1 MEGSHRRKLVAGA
14 VAALAVAGGGAAIA
28 ATQLGAGSESQAI
41 VSDAAKQLG
50 VSPTALSNALKKA
63 LQNRVDAAVAAG
75 RLSKAEGDALKAR
88 IGSSAFPAV
97 PFFLGGRLHENHDF
111 RFHHGF
117 GDDLKAVASY
127 LGLTEAEL
135 NTQLQAGKTLAKIA
149 TEHGK
154 TADGLVQTLVDTKT
168 KELDA
173 AVKAGRLTKADET
186 MLLAHLKERMTELV
200 NGTMRPHFFEHNGP
214 PAGRP
219 FFHPPGL

>member
-1 MEGSHRRKLVAGA
+1 MKASPKRKLVAG
-14 VAALAVAGGGAAIA
+14 VVVALAVAGSGAAIA
-28 ATQLGAGSESQAI
+28 AKQLTAGSESQAV

-75 RLSKAEGDALKAR
+75 RLTKAEGDALKAR
-88 IGSSAFPAV
+88 IGSGELPL
-97 PFFLGGRLHENHDF
+97 FLGGERRHADHDF
-111 RFHHGF
+111 RFHHFF

-127 LGLTEAEL
+127 LGLTETKLDSE
-135 NTQLQAGKTLAKIA
+135 LQAGKTLAKIA

-154 TADGLVQTLVDTKT
+154 TADGLVQTLVDART

-173 AVKAGRLTKADET
+173 AVKAGRLTKADQT
-186 MLLAHLKERMTELV
+186 MLLAHLKERITALV
-200 NGTMRPHFFEHNGP
+200 NGTMRPHFFEHDGP

-219 FFHPPGL
+219 FFHPPAL